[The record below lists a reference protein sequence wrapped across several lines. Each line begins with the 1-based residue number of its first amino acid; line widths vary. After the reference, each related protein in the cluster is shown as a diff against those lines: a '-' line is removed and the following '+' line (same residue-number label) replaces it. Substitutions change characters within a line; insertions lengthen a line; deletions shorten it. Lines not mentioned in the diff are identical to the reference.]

1 MAIKDR
7 QRLNDHYS
15 QKARSQGYPARS
27 VYKLAELDQG
37 GRLFKPGD
45 KVLDLGAAPGS
56 WALYAAQKVGLSGLV
71 LGVDLNPLAAVYP
84 PPIRFMAANVLESP
98 ETLAKLKAE
107 YPDGFNAALSD
118 MAPKTTGRKDV
129 DQARS
134 LDLVKGAWEWA
145 QELVRPGGLFLFKVF
160 QSEEANQFIETLT
173 PSFNRVKRLKPKA
186 TRTRSQEIFIL
197 FEGLKAIG

>member
-1 MAIKDR
+1 
-7 QRLNDHYS
+7 
-15 QKARSQGYPARS
+15 
-27 VYKLAELDQG
+27 
-37 GRLFKPGD
+37 
-45 KVLDLGAAPGS
+45 
-56 WALYAAQKVGLSGLV
+56 
-71 LGVDLNPLAAVYP
+71 
-84 PPIRFMAANVLESP
+84 MAANVLESP